1 MDVHVILTT
10 FISSGE
16 IDRCLKKVTEGV
28 ESFEDIWQKVNKKKL
43 YSFMYCL
50 LWLMDKFILVTNFYI
65 KNCEIFKFLSSKN
78 QIKVWHK
85 ALEI

>member
-1 MDVHVILTT
+1 MDVHVILNT